1 MEYIIELNIKKQINS
16 DIKTAIYQHKDS
28 YGDND
33 EIIKLD
39 LDSQEN
45 AIFNAGY
52 LEGLREALRL
62 VK

>member
-1 MEYIIELNIKKQINS
+1 MKTSNEIKQINS
-16 DIKTAIYQHKDS
+16 DIKTAICEHKEL

-33 EIIKLD
+33 EIMKFD

-52 LEGLREALRL
+52 LEGLREALRI